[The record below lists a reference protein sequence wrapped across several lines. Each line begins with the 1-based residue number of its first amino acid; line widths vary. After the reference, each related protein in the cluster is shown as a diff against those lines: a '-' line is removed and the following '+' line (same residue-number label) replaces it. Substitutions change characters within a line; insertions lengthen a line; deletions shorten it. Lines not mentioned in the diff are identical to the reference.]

1 MRIKLKISIKQIS
14 YLAIVFFFSV
24 ALNPEWSA
32 NPILWW
38 SSFFSVVLLISA
50 SNHFKISLKTNL
62 FKTWLIAFGGI
73 CLISVTYALN
83 RSFSINIIKTLVV
96 LFISLF
102 LIDDQIKSKEELEK
116 YIKLFLIS
124 LFIMMIYVTL
134 NLDLNSFQLA
144 QHGEATTGLWN
155 GNDIGMKCALYI
167 IFILYFLS
175 NNRKVIISLFLL
187 ISLSIPLVLLYYTA
201 SRKAVLM
208 VVLGISLFYYLKHP
222 NKKIR
227 NLIVICLGLYLVYN
241 LMMNNKELYGAIGW
255 RIEGAIGLLNKNG
268 QADSSALLRAKYI
281 DVGINAWKQSPVL
294 GYGIDNFR
302 LINLHATG
310 HLTYSHNNFIELLVG
325 VGGIG
330 FLFYYS
336 YYIKLLFDYLKMHFC
351 HNTTQILNVTAIC
364 FILMFAMQFAVV
376 SYYAIEQGL
385 IILFMS
391 KAIKLNK
398 NFNFK
403 KSRRERR
410 LNVHSNI

>member
-50 SNHFKISLKTNL
+50 SNHFRISLKTNL

-73 CLISVTYALN
+73 CLISVIYALN
-83 RSFSINIIKTLVV
+83 RSFSIDTIKTLVV

-102 LIDDQIKSKEELEK
+102 LIDDQIRTKEELEK
-116 YIKLFLIS
+116 CMKLFLIS
-124 LFIMMIYVTL
+124 LFIMMIYVIF

-155 GNDIGMKCALYI
+155 GNDIGMKCALYVI
-167 IFILYFLS
+167 LILYFLS
-175 NNRKVIISLFLL
+175 NNKKLIIRLFLL
-187 ISLSIPLVLLYYTA
+187 ISLPIPLNLLYYTA
-201 SRKAVLM
+201 SRKAILM
-208 VVLGISLFYYLKHP
+208 VVLGVSLFYYLKHP

-241 LMMNNKELYGAIGW
+241 VMMNNKDLYNAIGW
-255 RIEGAIGLLNKNG
+255 RIEGALGLLNKSG

-281 DVGINAWKQSPVL
+281 EVGINAWKQAPIL

-302 LINLHATG
+302 IINLHATG

-330 FLFYYS
+330 FLIYYS
-336 YYIKLLFDYLKMHFC
+336 YYIKLLFDYIKMYFKH
-351 HNTTQILNVTAIC
+351 HTTQILNVTAIC
-364 FILMFAMQFAVV
+364 FILMFVMHFAVV

-398 NFNFK
+398 DFDF
-403 KSRRERR
+403 
-410 LNVHSNI
+410 

>member
-1 MRIKLKISIKQIS
+1 MRIKLKVSIKQIS
-14 YLAIVFFFSV
+14 YLAIVYFFSV
-24 ALNPEWSA
+24 ALNPEWST
-32 NPILWW
+32 NSILWW

-50 SNHFKISLKTNL
+50 SNHFRISLKTNL

-83 RSFSINIIKTLVV
+83 RSFSIDIIKTFVV

-102 LIDDQIKSKEELEK
+102 LIDDQIKSKEELEN

-124 LFIMMIYVTL
+124 LFIMMIYAIL

-167 IFILYFLS
+167 IFSLYFLS
-175 NNRKVIISLFLL
+175 NDRRVLKRIFLL
-187 ISLSIPLVLLYYTA
+187 ISLAIPFILLYYTA
-201 SRKAVLM
+201 SRKAILM

-222 NKKIR
+222 NKKIK
-227 NLIVICLGLYLVYN
+227 NLIIICLGIYIVYT
-241 LMMNNKELYGAIGW
+241 LMMNNEALYNAIGW
-255 RIEGAIGLLNKNG
+255 RMKGAFALLDKSG
-268 QADSSALLRAKYI
+268 QIDSSTLLRKRYI
-281 DVGINAWKQSPVL
+281 NVGINAWKQSPVL

-336 YYIKLLFDYLKMHFC
+336 YYIKLLFDYLKMYFC

-385 IILFMS
+385 IILFLS
-391 KAIKLNK
+391 KAIQ
-398 NFNFK
+398 F
-403 KSRRERR
+403 
-410 LNVHSNI
+410 